1 MENNRMGE
9 FLAALRKSKGYT
21 QQEVADTLGVSN
33 KTVSSWET
41 GASCP
46 DISMLPV
53 LAELYGVTC
62 DELIRGKQL
71 SGEEQPSPAGRKK
84 AMEHL
89 LQRQKTNLFT
99 VCWIAGGLAG
109 IALLLTSLIG
119 FAALESP
126 IGFFVGLIFQAA
138 SIITAV
144 ICIRR
149 LRFQAGEPWE
159 SEPAL
164 RFSLSLD
171 RALFWIVFANI
182 AVFGFDL
189 PHAFIPAEAGFRFEG
204 GNLLLQ
210 LLFALGA
217 AALAFL
223 IGYPVLLRVQKK
235 RLLAAVDRA
244 SDEQSGTFSALMR
257 QNTLSVWR
265 AKRIPLLIVLPF
277 LVLLALSL
285 IFLAI
290 PASSEADIVLQSTY
304 TFTLREGAT
313 LSQNSPFENG
323 EYTLVS
329 EEQPERADETGKY
342 EVVYLFPSFPE
353 EWRGYYRTQET
364 ADGTLVTIYKYRAAS
379 EEGNIAEFYAY
390 DYRWQ
395 GELRS
400 IEVSETGTE
409 AELYVEAAF
418 GPSLFEQDDF
428 TNTILFLSIG
438 GAFGALALLSFA
450 VTIPVYIR
458 KERKFKKTL

>member
-62 DELIRGKQL
+62 DELIRGKRL
-71 SGEEQPSPAGRKK
+71 SSEEELSPAGRKK

-99 VCWIAGGLAG
+99 ICWIAGGLAG

-171 RALFWIVFANI
+171 RALFWIVFANV

-189 PHAFIPAEAGFRFEG
+189 PHAFVPAEAGLLFEG
-204 GNLLLQ
+204 ETLLL
-210 LLFALGA
+210 
-217 AALAFL
+217 
-223 IGYPVLLRVQKK
+223 
-235 RLLAAVDRA
+235 
-244 SDEQSGTFSALMR
+244 
-257 QNTLSVWR
+257 
-265 AKRIPLLIVLPF
+265 
-277 LVLLALSL
+277 
-285 IFLAI
+285 
-290 PASSEADIVLQSTY
+290 
-304 TFTLREGAT
+304 
-313 LSQNSPFENG
+313 
-323 EYTLVS
+323 
-329 EEQPERADETGKY
+329 
-342 EVVYLFPSFPE
+342 
-353 EWRGYYRTQET
+353 
-364 ADGTLVTIYKYRAAS
+364 
-379 EEGNIAEFYAY
+379 
-390 DYRWQ
+390 
-395 GELRS
+395 
-400 IEVSETGTE
+400 
-409 AELYVEAAF
+409 
-418 GPSLFEQDDF
+418 
-428 TNTILFLSIG
+428 
-438 GAFGALALLSFA
+438 
-450 VTIPVYIR
+450 
-458 KERKFKKTL
+458 

>member
-62 DELIRGKQL
+62 DELIRGKRL
-71 SGEEQPSPAGRKK
+71 SSEEELSPAGRKK

-99 VCWIAGGLAG
+99 ICWIAGGLAG

-171 RALFWIVFANI
+171 RALFWIV
-182 AVFGFDL
+182 L
-189 PHAFIPAEAGFRFEG
+189 CKRRR
-204 GNLLLQ
+204 
-210 LLFALGA
+210 
-217 AALAFL
+217 
-223 IGYPVLLRVQKK
+223 LRLRSSA
-235 RLLAAVDRA
+235 RLCPCR
-244 SDEQSGTFSALMR
+244 SGSSLRRGKPSFSSSSLRSAR
-257 QNTLSVWR
+257 R
-265 AKRIPLLIVLPF
+265 RLPF
-277 LVLLALSL
+277 
-285 IFLAI
+285 
-290 PASSEADIVLQSTY
+290 SSADPPCCA
-304 TFTLREGAT
+304 FRRNAC
-313 LSQNSPFENG
+313 SP
-323 EYTLVS
+323 
-329 EEQPERADETGKY
+329 P
-342 EVVYLFPSFPE
+342 
-353 EWRGYYRTQET
+353 
-364 ADGTLVTIYKYRAAS
+364 
-379 EEGNIAEFYAY
+379 
-390 DYRWQ
+390 
-395 GELRS
+395 
-400 IEVSETGTE
+400 
-409 AELYVEAAF
+409 
-418 GPSLFEQDDF
+418 
-428 TNTILFLSIG
+428 SIG
-438 GAFGALALLSFA
+438 RPTNKAEHSPPSCAKTRCLSG
-450 VTIPVYIR
+450 R
-458 KERKFKKTL
+458 

>member
-62 DELIRGKQL
+62 DELIRGKRL
-71 SGEEQPSPAGRKK
+71 SGEEELSPAGRKK

-171 RALFWIVFANI
+171 RALFWIVIANV
-182 AVFGFDL
+182 AVFGFDA
-189 PHAFIPAEAGFRFEG
+189 PHCFVPAMRGWLWTEKPSCFYSS
-204 GNLLLQ
+204 LC
-210 LLFALGA
+210 
-217 AALAFL
+217 
-223 IGYPVLLRVQKK
+223 
-235 RLLAAVDRA
+235 
-244 SDEQSGTFSALMR
+244 SAR
-257 QNTLSVWR
+257 R
-265 AKRIPLLIVLPF
+265 H
-277 LVLLALSL
+277 
-285 IFLAI
+285 
-290 PASSEADIVLQSTY
+290 
-304 TFTLREGAT
+304 
-313 LSQNSPFENG
+313 SPFSSVGPSCCAFRRNACSPPSIG
-323 EYTLVS
+323 RQTNKAGHFLPS
-329 EEQPERADETGKY
+329 CAKTSCPFGGQSASRSSSSCP
-342 EVVYLFPSFPE
+342 LPSF
-353 EWRGYYRTQET
+353 WRFR
-364 ADGTLVTIYKYRAAS
+364 
-379 EEGNIAEFYAY
+379 
-390 DYRWQ
+390 
-395 GELRS
+395 
-400 IEVSETGTE
+400 
-409 AELYVEAAF
+409 
-418 GPSLFEQDDF
+418 
-428 TNTILFLSIG
+428 
-438 GAFGALALLSFA
+438 
-450 VTIPVYIR
+450 
-458 KERKFKKTL
+458 